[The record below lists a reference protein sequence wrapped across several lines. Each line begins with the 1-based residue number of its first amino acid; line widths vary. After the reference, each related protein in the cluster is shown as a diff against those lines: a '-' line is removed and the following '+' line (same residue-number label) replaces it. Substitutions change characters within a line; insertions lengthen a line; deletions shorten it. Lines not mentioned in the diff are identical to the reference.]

1 MAATPLAIRVVV
13 VDDNDGFR
21 RALGALF
28 ESDGIEVAGEAADAE
43 TALATVL
50 AQRPDVALVDL
61 NLSGSSGPEL
71 IPELVRVAPETA
83 VIVLSGSGETA
94 DVEAALAAGARQFL
108 VKGTDPAEV
117 CAAVREAVR

>member
-61 NLSGSSGPEL
+61 NLAGSSGPEL
-71 IPELVRVAPETA
+71 IAELVRVAPETA